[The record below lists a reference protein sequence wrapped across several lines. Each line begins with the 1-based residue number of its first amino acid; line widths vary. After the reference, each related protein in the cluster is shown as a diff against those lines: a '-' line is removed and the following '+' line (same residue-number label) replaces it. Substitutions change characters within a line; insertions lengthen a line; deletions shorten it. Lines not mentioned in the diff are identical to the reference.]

1 MRYWQRP
8 LSLPSN
14 KYQHRLP
21 SDNALDYYLVAA
33 RSVVGDTPDSS
44 QPPKPEEVR
53 WVESN
58 ERAFRILQQGVG
70 RPYRWL
76 FPITPQAEMP
86 SYVFDGFR
94 RLARLVAS
102 RLRWAIATKDGMDAV
117 RDWRV
122 GVRFARDV
130 QGDMAINYLVGVAI
144 EAIMHAPIVSQLDF
158 FSSAECR
165 AMADTLIWWER
176 TPDRLASVLEG
187 EQAFALQS
195 LEETL
200 PPGKPEAP
208 LEIIRGWNV
217 DLETGKPLEPEEPA
231 NPDEADETY
240 LREEQQ
246 QQERLRQQ
254 LLDIARSPMA
264 YERLRQQ
271 LRQAIIAHMQD
282 AFRALRL
289 PYGNQLQ
296 ALRES
301 TLDLNTPLGYLADV
315 LTPITSVLLRIY
327 LSQRARRRLLITHL
341 LLRVHHLRYGSYPDS
356 LHRMR
361 LEELVID
368 PFSSKQLVYR
378 REGER
383 YLLYSVGEDGKDDG
397 SRRRQP
403 GEHPVEGDAVP
414 GDLFLTWDGWR

>member
-1 MRYWQRP
+1 MPRWQQP
-8 LSLPSN
+8 PSAQAHE
-14 KYQHRLP
+14 YQPRLP

-33 RSVVGDTPDSS
+33 RSVVGDSLDTS

-58 ERAFRILQQGVG
+58 ERAFRILQQGAG
-70 RPYRWL
+70 KPYRWIL
-76 FPITPQAEMP
+76 PTTPQTGMP
-86 SYVFDGFR
+86 TPIYGGFR

-102 RLRWAIATKDGMDAV
+102 RVRWAIATKDGMDAV
-117 RDWRV
+117 RDWHV

-130 QGDMAINYLVGVAI
+130 QGDLAINYLVGVAVEGI
-144 EAIMHAPIVSQLDF
+144 VHAPIIGELDF

-165 AMADTLIWWER
+165 AMADMLIWWER
-176 TPDRLASVLEG
+176 TPDRFLTVLEG
-187 EQAFALQS
+187 EQTFALQS
-195 LEETL
+195 LDEML
-200 PPGKPEAP
+200 PTGKPEAL
-208 LEIIRGWNV
+208 LEIIRGWNM
-217 DLETGKPLEPEEPA
+217 DPETGKPLEPEEP
-231 NPDEADETY
+231 DEGDEPH
-240 LREEQQ
+240 LLEERRR
-246 QQERLRQQ
+246 QERLRPQ
-254 LLDIARSPMA
+254 LLDIARSPLA
-264 YERLRQQ
+264 YEQLRQQ
-271 LRQAIIAHMQD
+271 LRQAIVRHMQD

-289 PYGNQLQ
+289 PYGNQRQ

-397 SRRRQP
+397 SRRQP
-403 GEHPVEGDAVP
+403 GEHPVEGVVVP

>member
-1 MRYWQRP
+1 MPRWQQ
-8 LSLPSN
+8 PSSAQAHE
-14 KYQHRLP
+14 YQPRLP

-33 RSVVGDTPDSS
+33 RSVVGDSLDTS

-102 RLRWAIATKDGMDAV
+102 RVRWAIATKDGMDAV
-117 RDWRV
+117 RDWHV

-200 PPGKPEAP
+200 PPGKPEAL

-289 PYGNQLQ
+289 PYGRQLQ
-296 ALRES
+296 ALRQPAR
-301 TLDLNTPLGYLADV
+301 DLNTPLGYLVDEMAP
-315 LTPITSVLLRIY
+315 LTSHLLRVY
-327 LSQRARRRLLITHL
+327 LRQRARRRLLIAHL
-341 LLRVHHLRYGSYPDS
+341 LLRVYYLREGSYPDS
-356 LHRMR
+356 LHRLR
-361 LEELVID
+361 LEELIID
-368 PFSSKQLVYR
+368 PFSGKELVYR
-378 REGER
+378 REGDR
-383 YLLYSVGEDGKDDG
+383 YRLYSVDENGKDDG
-397 SRRRQP
+397 GRRRQP

-414 GDLFLTWDGWR
+414 GDLFLTPDGWR

>member
-1 MRYWQRP
+1 MPRWQQ
-8 LSLPSN
+8 PSSAQAHE
-14 KYQHRLP
+14 YQPRLP

-58 ERAFRILQQGVG
+58 ERAFRILQQGAG
-70 RPYRWL
+70 KPYRWIL
-76 FPITPQAEMP
+76 PTTPQTGMP
-86 SYVFDGFR
+86 TPIYGGFR

-102 RLRWAIATKDGMDAV
+102 RVRWAIATKDGMDAV
-117 RDWRV
+117 RDWHV
-122 GVRFARDV
+122 GVRFARDL
-130 QGDMAINYLVGVAI
+130 QGDLAINYLVGVAVEGI
-144 EAIMHAPIVSQLDF
+144 VHAPIIGELDF

-165 AMADTLIWWER
+165 AMADMLIWWER
-176 TPDRLASVLEG
+176 TPDRFLTVLEG
-187 EQAFALQS
+187 EQTFALQS
-195 LEETL
+195 LDEML
-200 PPGKPEAP
+200 PTGKPEAL
-208 LEIIRGWNV
+208 LEIIRGWNM
-217 DLETGKPLEPEEPA
+217 DPETGKPLEPEEP
-231 NPDEADETY
+231 DEGDEPH
-240 LREEQQ
+240 LLEERRR
-246 QQERLRQQ
+246 QERLRPQ
-254 LLDIARSPMA
+254 LLDIARSPLA
-264 YERLRQQ
+264 YEQLRQQ
-271 LRQAIIAHMQD
+271 LRQAIVRHMQD

-289 PYGNQLQ
+289 PYGNQRQ

-356 LHRMR
+356 LHRLR
-361 LEELVID
+361 LEELVLD

-397 SRRRQP
+397 SRRQP
-403 GEHPVEGDAVP
+403 GEHPVEGVVVP

>member
-1 MRYWQRP
+1 MPRWQQP
-8 LSLPSN
+8 PSAQAHE
-14 KYQHRLP
+14 YQPRLP

-58 ERAFRILQQGVG
+58 ERAFRILQQGAG
-70 RPYRWL
+70 KPYRWIL
-76 FPITPQAEMP
+76 PTTPQTGMP
-86 SYVFDGFR
+86 TPIYGGFR

-102 RLRWAIATKDGMDAV
+102 RVRWAIATKDGMDAV
-117 RDWRV
+117 RDWHV
-122 GVRFARDV
+122 GVRFARDL
-130 QGDMAINYLVGVAI
+130 QGDLAINYLVGVAVEGI
-144 EAIMHAPIVSQLDF
+144 VHAPIIGELDF

-165 AMADTLIWWER
+165 AMADMLIWWER
-176 TPDRLASVLEG
+176 TPDRFLTVLEG
-187 EQAFALQS
+187 EQTFALQS
-195 LEETL
+195 LDEML
-200 PPGKPEAP
+200 PTGKPEAL
-208 LEIIRGWNV
+208 LEIIRGWNM
-217 DLETGKPLEPEEPA
+217 DPETGKPLEPEEP
-231 NPDEADETY
+231 DEGDEPH
-240 LREEQQ
+240 LLEERRR
-246 QQERLRQQ
+246 QERLRPQ
-254 LLDIARSPMA
+254 LLDIARSPLA
-264 YERLRQQ
+264 YEQLRQQ
-271 LRQAIIAHMQD
+271 LRQAIVRHMQD

-289 PYGNQLQ
+289 PYGNQRQ

-327 LSQRARRRLLITHL
+327 LRQRARRRLLITHL

-356 LHRMR
+356 LHRLR

-397 SRRRQP
+397 SRRQP
-403 GEHPVEGDAVP
+403 GEHPVEGVVVP